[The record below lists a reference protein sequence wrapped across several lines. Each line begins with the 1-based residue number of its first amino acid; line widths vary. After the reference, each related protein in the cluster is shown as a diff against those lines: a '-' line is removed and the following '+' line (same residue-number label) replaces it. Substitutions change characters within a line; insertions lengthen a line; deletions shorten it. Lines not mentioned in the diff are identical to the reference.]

1 MKRLIITL
9 IAIISMYS
17 VSAQKYTDTY
27 IKEANKVA
35 LDWLDDVNNKQ
46 FNNAYDLLTKEV
58 KQQYIKGE
66 WVIFMNDLIT
76 EFGALKERIRNSSSF
91 HSSIKD
97 LEDGFYVSV
106 EYSSKYS
113 NTINHTEYLL
123 LKQNDKAK
131 WKIVSFNYNFMKAD
145 GSK

>member
-58 KQQYIKGE
+58 KLKYQQETWNYLMIE
-66 WVIFMNDLIT
+66 LMT
-76 EFGALKERIRNSSSF
+76 EFGNLENRKVTKTYFQSEIEG
-91 HSSIKD
+91 I
-97 LEDGFYVSV
+97 EDGFYVFI
-106 EYSSKYS
+106 EYDTQYK
-113 NTINHTEYLL
+113 NTTEHKEYLL
-123 LKQNDKAK
+123 LKQNDKTN
-131 WKIVSFNYNFMKAD
+131 WEVCDYNYNFKA
-145 GSK
+145 KE